1 MSLRTQLLEGKKIRF
16 DPTDT
21 DIWGYDEIE
30 SKLIQL
36 VEEVETGNTLEVLE
50 LDDYSITINWGEAI
64 STLFESDIELV

>member
-30 SKLIQL
+30 SKLIQW